1 MYSGYKE
8 TYEACGH
15 KEDTMLRLYL
25 DPEGIAV
32 PDQKVDAIVD
42 EFIDHID
49 SHILCV
55 ANELVITAL
64 RARMAEGKVEAS
76 NVAVHMY
83 GGIYTFT
90 ETGDWIDQPPNEF
103 GKQELDYLFTILN
116 SKKPFQK
123 PSIFREE

>member
-1 MYSGYKE
+1 
-8 TYEACGH
+8 
-15 KEDTMLRLYL
+15 MLRLYL

-32 PDQKVDAIVD
+32 PDYRVDAIVD

-55 ANELVITAL
+55 ANELVVTAL
-64 RARMAEGKVEAS
+64 RARIAENKVDAT

-103 GKQELDYLFTILN
+103 GQQELDYLFTIVKAKRIF
-116 SKKPFQK
+116 SKP
-123 PSIFREE
+123 IDLGEE